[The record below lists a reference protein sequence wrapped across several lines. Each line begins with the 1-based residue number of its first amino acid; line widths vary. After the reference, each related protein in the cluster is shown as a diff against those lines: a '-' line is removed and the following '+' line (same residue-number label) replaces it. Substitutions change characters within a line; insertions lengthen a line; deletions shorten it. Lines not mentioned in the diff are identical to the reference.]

1 LASVAG
7 SVAISGWAGHAES
20 AIERTHPTVE
30 VRGMPERPVA
40 VVVSTFSYSGIG
52 PLRERVEG
60 DSVAD
65 SMRRF
70 EATGDGVAFYKR
82 DFRVFG

>member
-1 LASVAG
+1 
-7 SVAISGWAGHAES
+7 
-20 AIERTHPTVE
+20 
-30 VRGMPERPVA
+30 MPERPVA